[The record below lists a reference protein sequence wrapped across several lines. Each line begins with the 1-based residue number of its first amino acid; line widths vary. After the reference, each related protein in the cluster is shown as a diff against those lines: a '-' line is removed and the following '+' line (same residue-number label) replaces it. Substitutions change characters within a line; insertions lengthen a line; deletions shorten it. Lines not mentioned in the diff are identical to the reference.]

1 MGTRCQL
8 IFTLGWSDSP
18 STLSGSVEEVS
29 SIRSH
34 YFHSHHGEGYDDDDD
49 GGVGP
54 IALIMFNPVADLFNP
69 FVVAGIAH
77 KK

>member
-8 IFTLGWSDSP
+8 TFTLGWSDSP
-18 STLSGSVEEVS
+18 STLNGSVEEVS

-34 YFHSHHGEGYDDDDD
+34 YFHSHHGDDD